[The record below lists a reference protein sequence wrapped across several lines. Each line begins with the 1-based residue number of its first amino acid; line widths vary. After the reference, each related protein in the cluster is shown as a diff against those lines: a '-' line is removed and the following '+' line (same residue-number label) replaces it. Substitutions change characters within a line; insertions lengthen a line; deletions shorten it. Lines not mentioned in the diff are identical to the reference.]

1 MSRFEG
7 RGVLISGGS
16 RGVGRALVEAFAA
29 EGADVTFTFVER
41 EDDARDVV
49 KAVAAAGGRASAQRL
64 DVRDPE
70 ATRALVDAVAAEG
83 PLDVVVANA
92 AITRDAFGVMLD
104 PADFADVVD
113 VNLRGAFHLV
123 RSAAR
128 TMMAAD
134 RQGAIVTI
142 GSVAGLRAHPGQV
155 AYAAAKAGLVAM
167 TRTLARE
174 LAPRGLRLNA
184 VVGGLLDTGMA
195 SRMDHRAKAALLEH
209 VPLGRAGRA
218 EELARATLFLA
229 SPEASYIVG
238 HALVVD
244 GGVSL

>member
-1 MSRFEG
+1 MSRFDEQ
-7 RGVLISGGS
+7 RVLISGGS

-29 EGADVTFTFVER
+29 EGAEVVFTFVER
-41 EDDARDVV
+41 EGKAREVEE
-49 KAVAAAGGRASAQRL
+49 AVAATGGRARAARL
-64 DVRDPE
+64 DVRDAE

-83 PLDVVVANA
+83 GLDVVVANA

-123 RSAAR
+123 RAAAR
-128 TMMAAD
+128 TMMASA
-134 RQGAIVTI
+134 GGTIVTV

-155 AYAAAKAGLVAM
+155 AYASAKAGLLAM

-174 LAPRGLRLNA
+174 LAPRGVRLNA

-195 SRMDHRAKAALLEH
+195 ARMDHRARAALLEH

-218 EELARATLFLA
+218 DELARATLFLA
-229 SPEASYIVG
+229 SPEASYVVG